1 MIRTPDEQDVSEVGV
16 VGVVG
21 DIAIGFDEF
30 ARSRQAQ
37 LRRAAY
43 LLCGDWHLAEDL
55 TQTALAKLYAVWR
68 KVRMDS
74 PDSYVRKVLFRTF
87 VDETR
92 RRRWWER
99 PSARQYDVAAPADDP
114 DLRLMLLAALRQV
127 PARSRA
133 VLVLRF
139 WEDQSVEE
147 TAAALGCSTGTV
159 KSQTSRGW
167 RPCAA
172 SWATGRRRHGPER
185 GPRRCGQGIRAR
197 LSEGGVVSMAGRHA
211 GARTGS
217 PWPRRWAR
225 RWAGWI
231 PARNRRCRIWCRAR
245 SCRVRGSGGGAGSVR
260 RWAARPWRRRWRSAR
275 TACSR
280 RRRRPGARCRPWN
293 RRSGIRR

>member
-1 MIRTPDEQDVSEVGV
+1 MRTPDDQDVSAVGAGGGIV
-16 VGVVG
+16 VE
-21 DIAIGFDEF
+21 FDEF

-37 LRRAAY
+37 LRRSAY

-68 KVRMDS
+68 KARMDS
-74 PDSYVRKVLFRTF
+74 PDGYARKVLFRTF

-114 DLRLMLLAALRQV
+114 DLRLVLLAALRQV

-159 KSQTSRGW
+159 KSQTSRGLATL
-167 RPCAA
+167 RRILGDRASAA
-172 SWATGRRRHGPER
+172 LPGSG
-185 GPRRCGQGIRAR
+185 AR
-197 LSEGGVVSMAGRHA
+197 A
-211 GARTGS
+211 GAGLESGTGYLK
-217 PWPRRWAR
+217 
-225 RWAGWI
+225 AGW
-231 PARNRRCRIWCRAR
+231 
-245 SCRVRGSGGGAGSVR
+245 
-260 RWAARPWRRRWRSAR
+260 
-275 TACSR
+275 
-280 RRRRPGARCRPWN
+280 
-293 RRSGIRR
+293 

>member
-1 MIRTPDEQDVSEVGV
+1 MRTPDEQDVSAVGV
-16 VGVVG
+16 GG
-21 DIAIGFDEF
+21 DIAIEFDEF

-74 PDSYVRKVLFRTF
+74 PDSYARKVLFRTF

-99 PSARQYDVAAPADDP
+99 PSARQYDLAAPAHDL
-114 DLRLMLLAALRQV
+114 DLRLVLLAALRQV

-159 KSQTSRGW
+159 KSQTSRGLATL
-167 RPCAA
+167 RRILGDRAA
-172 SWATGRRRHGPER
+172 AALPG
-185 GPRRCGQGIRAR
+185 
-197 LSEGGVVSMAGRHA
+197 SE
-211 GARTGS
+211 ARTGAGRES
-217 PWPRRWAR
+217 GTGYLK
-225 RWAGWI
+225 AGW
-231 PARNRRCRIWCRAR
+231 
-245 SCRVRGSGGGAGSVR
+245 
-260 RWAARPWRRRWRSAR
+260 
-275 TACSR
+275 
-280 RRRRPGARCRPWN
+280 
-293 RRSGIRR
+293 